1 MKDVTP
7 GSAPGLRPENF
18 EHVGP
23 TDEIVT
29 VIAYDPRQLTETEMP
44 LHDVQRPEPTDARV
58 VWIRFQRMP
67 EPAALARFGERWGLD
82 PMDLEDVINRGQRPK
97 TEFRD
102 EEVFAI
108 LQSPTIVDDEPVAN
122 RQVNLVC
129 GPNFVI
135 SIVDD
140 GPPLYDPVLARI
152 TNGSSTSRIRSL
164 GAAYLFYAL
173 LDATVD
179 YSFPALD
186 NLQQSAEDL
195 EAELLEDAHSVSLDA
210 LHGLRRDLTVLRRF
224 LRPTGDAL
232 RRLVKHEDSPIEEEV
247 AEYLR
252 DTIDHQAQLD
262 DALEAMREDAMS
274 LQELYLSLQGHR
286 LNDVMKVLTIISTIF
301 IPMSFLTG
309 LYGMNFDP
317 DASPWNMPELDAD
330 YGYPTLLFVLTGMA
344 IGMLVF
350 FRRKRW
356 I

>member
-1 MKDVTP
+1 MEKVIP
-7 GSAPGLRPENF
+7 GSAPGLRPEHF
-18 EHVGP
+18 EDVGP
-23 TDEIVT
+23 TDETVT
-29 VIAYDPRQLTETEMP
+29 VIAYDRQQLTETEMP
-44 LHDVQRPEPTDARV
+44 LHDVQRPEPADTRV
-58 VWIRFQRMP
+58 VWVRFQRMP

-82 PMDLEDVINRGQRPK
+82 PLDLEDVVNLGQRPK
-97 TEFRD
+97 SEFRD
-102 EEVFAI
+102 DTVFAI
-108 LQSPTIVDDEPVAN
+108 LQAPTIVEEEPMSN
-122 RQVNLVC
+122 RQVNLFC

-135 SIVDD
+135 SILDD
-140 GPPLYDPVLARI
+140 GPLLYDPVLARI
-152 TNGSSTSRIRSL
+152 RNGSSASRIRTM
-164 GAAYLFYAL
+164 GATYLFYAL

-179 YSFPALD
+179 YSFPVLD
-186 NLQQSAEDL
+186 HLQQSAEDV
-195 EAELLEDAHSVSLDA
+195 EAELLEDAHSVSLEV

-224 LRPTGDAL
+224 QRPTGDAL
-232 RRLVKHEDSPIEEEV
+232 RRLVKHEDSPIDEEV
-247 AEYLR
+247 ADFMR

-262 DALEAMREDAMS
+262 DALDAMREDAMS

-330 YGYPTLLFVLTGMA
+330 YGYPTLLFVLAGMA
-344 IGMLVF
+344 VAMLVF